1 MDRISTYALSALLTY
16 LSTSASLAQT
26 QGDWRWG
33 HPGWGFGWGHMMFG
47 GLMMIIFWGGIILI
61 LVLLVRWFGG
71 TSASGTG
78 SATPLEILKKRYAKG
93 EIDKKEYE
101 ERKKVLS
108 E

>member
-1 MDRISTYALSALLTY
+1 MDRIYPYMASAMMAFLPAT
-16 LSTSASLAQT
+16 ASVAQT
-26 QGDWRWG
+26 QSDWHWG

-47 GLMMIIFWGGIILI
+47 GLMMIIFWGGIILLI
-61 LVLLVRWFGG
+61 VLLVRWFGG
-71 TSASGTG
+71 ASFSGTE

-93 EIDKKEYE
+93 EIDKKEYD